1 MAAAEQR
8 APAATA
14 LPEKAAA
21 GQRPARDLFMEP
33 DHGDRGS
40 GLQDEYAVLHELV
53 KAARARLKPGTW
65 DYLVGGSETETTFR
79 RNRLALDEL
88 AFRPRVLRDVSRVD
102 PAGRLLGIPLRIP
115 IVLAPIGSL
124 QDFDPGGGATT
135 ARAAI
140 DYGVVSMLSSACR
153 PGLEEVALA
162 AADGPKIFQL
172 YVRGDRD
179 WVDDHARRAKECGY
193 DAFALTVDLDH
204 YGRRERDLAK
214 RFRTTARRRAVGPE
228 FQMRFCWDDV
238 KRLKD
243 RFDIPLILKGIATAE
258 DAEIACEHG
267 IEAVYVSNHGG
278 RQLDHGRGAVEVLP
292 EVVKAVAGRAEV
304 MVDGGVLRGA
314 DIVKAMILGADAVGI
329 GRLTGYAVAAAG
341 RAGLVRMLEL
351 LEHEIRICL
360 GLLGVNGY
368 GELDA
373 TFLHRAPAVAEPH
386 AVSAFPLLAEGY

>member
-1 MAAAEQR
+1 M
-8 APAATA
+8 
-14 LPEKAAA
+14 
-21 GQRPARDLFMEP
+21 
-33 DHGDRGS
+33 
-40 GLQDEYAVLHELV
+40 
-53 KAARARLKPGTW
+53 
-65 DYLVGGSETETTFR
+65 
-79 RNRLALDEL
+79 
-88 AFRPRVLRDVSRVD
+88 
-102 PAGRLLGIPLRIP
+102 
-115 IVLAPIGSL
+115 
-124 QDFDPGGGATT
+124 
-135 ARAAI
+135 
-140 DYGVVSMLSSACR
+140 
-153 PGLEEVALA
+153 
-162 AADGPKIFQL
+162 
-172 YVRGDRD
+172 RGDRD

-314 DIVKAMILGADAVGI
+314 DVVKAMILGADAVGI
-329 GRLTGYAVAAAG
+329 GRLTGYAIAAAG

>member
-65 DYLVGGSETETTFR
+65 DYLIGGSETETTFR

-124 QDFDPGGGATT
+124 QDFDPGGGATA

-140 DYGVVSMLSSACR
+140 DYGVVSMLSSACQ

-179 WVDDHARRAKECGY
+179 WVDDHARRAMQCGY

-214 RFRTTARRRAVGPE
+214 RFRTTARRRAAGPE
-228 FQMRFCWDDV
+228 FQMRFCWDDI

-258 DAEIACEHG
+258 DAETACEHG
-267 IEAVYVSNHGG
+267 VEVVYVSNHGG

-314 DIVKAMILGADAVGI
+314 DIVKAIILGADAVGI

-360 GLLGVNGY
+360 GLLGVNGF
-368 GELDA
+368 GELDE
-373 TFLHRAPAVAEPH
+373 TFVRRAPAVAQPH
-386 AVSAFPLLAEGY
+386 AESAFPLLAEGY